1 MKVLVLERIPIQR
14 FDVKGDKTSWS
25 FIEVLAEEVR
35 AIHATDKKS
44 FRGKGCVDDVPFAQ
58 VALMPMGKGNYIL
71 PINAAMRKS
80 LGKKPGDFVRL
91 QLEKDIDVWRM
102 NADLEACLLEVP
114 ETYKLFCALP
124 PGHQRYFS
132 NWIESTKNPTLRADR
147 IFKTIFA
154 VENKMDYGAMI
165 RHFKNR

>member
-1 MKVLVLERIPIQR
+1 MKTLFIDRIQIQR
-14 FDVKGDKTSWS
+14 FDMKGDKTSWS
-25 FIEVLAEEVR
+25 FIEVLAADVST
-35 AIHATDKKS
+35 IHATDKKS
-44 FRGKGCVDDVPFAQ
+44 FRGKGFLDNIPFAQ

-71 PINAAMRKS
+71 PINAAMRKI

-91 QLEKDIDVWRM
+91 HLEKDTDVWRM

-114 ETYKLFCALP
+114 DTYKLFCALP
-124 PGHQRYFS
+124 LGHQRYFS

-165 RHFKNR
+165 RHFKNT